1 MTEKESLIWDETFP
15 SFLLKGGGVSAFLHG
30 QTTAHVFAHEQ
41 KERIFLSSWLST
53 KGILKALL
61 EIRLS
66 NNMAEI
72 VIISGEIKSVIEGF
86 KSVIF
91 PADKVVLE
99 VLKPIR
105 RIQKINNFTSWK
117 TSPFSWIDNNDSMQK
132 EISEYKK
139 ATQEE
144 LMIWKMRQGLPS
156 FNREINGE
164 TNPYEL
170 GLGDTISL
178 DKGCYLGQESIARI
192 FRSKSLK
199 YQLRYWESNGNHCDF
214 EVGKKFFNINI
225 NPNQN
230 QNQDLRRKIGFVTS
244 SIRTNENL
252 FNGLALIKSSFI
264 DQDIFFSESGE
275 PITIKK
281 PISFSKPY

>member
-15 SFLLKGGGVSAFLHG
+15 SFILKGRGVSTFLHG
-30 QTTAHVFAHEQ
+30 QTTAHVFAQEQ
-41 KERIFLSSWLST
+41 EERTFLSSWLST

-72 VIISGEIKSVIEGF
+72 VIISGEIESVIEGF

-91 PADKVVLE
+91 PADRVELE
-99 VLKPIR
+99 VIKPIR
-105 RIQKINNFTSWK
+105 RIQKINNFNSWK
-117 TSPFSWIDNNDSMQK
+117 TSPFSWIDNNDQMQK

-192 FRSKSLK
+192 FRNKSLK
-199 YQLRYWESNGNHCDF
+199 YQLRYWEADGNPCDF
-214 EVGKKFFNINI
+214 EVGKKLFNI
-225 NPNQN
+225 N
-230 QNQDLRRKIGFVTS
+230 QNQDFRRKSGVVTS
-244 SIRTNENL
+244 SICTNDKL
-252 FNGLALIKSSFI
+252 FNGLALIKNSFI
-264 DQDIFFSESGE
+264 DKDVIFSESGE
-275 PITIKK
+275 PIIIKK